1 MITWLAFKVW
11 AASAWKSF
19 IEFCRE
25 RWELLVG
32 VLVGVLGMLTLT
44 RGSRDAAK
52 ALEEKNKLI
61 DTLIASEQ
69 DATEKEREALKK
81 NLENFLS
88 ANEEAEEKFREKME
102 SLDEEKK
109 NSVKEILKSES
120 PEEEI
125 ARRLREYLD

>member
-1 MITWLAFKVW
+1 MLTWLALKAW
-11 AASAWKSF
+11 TISAWKSF
-19 IEFCRE
+19 IEFCKE
-25 RWELLVG
+25 RWELLIG

-61 DTLIASEQ
+61 DALVAGEQ
-69 DATEKEREALKK
+69 EATEKEREALKK
-81 NLENFLS
+81 NLETFLS
-88 ANEEAEEKFREKME
+88 ANKEAEEKYKKKIG

-109 NSVKEILKSES
+109 KNIKEILTSES

-125 ARRLREYLD
+125 AHRLKEYLD